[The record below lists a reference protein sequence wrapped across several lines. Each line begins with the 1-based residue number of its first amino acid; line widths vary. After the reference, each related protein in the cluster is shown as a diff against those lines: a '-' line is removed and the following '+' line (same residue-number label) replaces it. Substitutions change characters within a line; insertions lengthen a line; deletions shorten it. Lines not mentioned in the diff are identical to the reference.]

1 MANIQFLFE
10 SELLVEI
17 SLQDH
22 YDKFGDKFNVDDYE
36 RYQQIAKLDPTSND
50 GKIKG
55 KYTEWLLKQFGDMSD
70 SVFEA
75 NVKDNDYKKWLEGL
89 GNIKG
94 FDINQYKSLDDLKDY
109 YNSLDEEDLLSSKEK
124 KKRQKNILQN
134 SEHVKIIYKDA
145 EYIVAKPIT
154 KQGNILLARYKCPES
169 AKWCTA
175 DPNNDSHWERYMER
189 GELFSVIPLA
199 NPEEKFH
206 VYVEDG
212 YVDELRDFED
222 DDYMEEGLEILK
234 ELDEKSEGQLREQMG
249 VEEFERSQLKL
260 EISNEESA
268 IYYIFGQPELF
279 DYFNRSPSDTE
290 AETGDYVVEFIADL
304 DIRPL
309 TQKFFGGVFD
319 YGVEGDMRVVRKF
332 VEVLES
338 AIESEHMTKM
348 EIESFFDLVADE
360 EFEVAIERIGE
371 DLAYDLENEE
381 IENPKQY
388 VINFLEREDLRNY
401 LEETT
406 SMLIHQIELRLDIT
420 INKPWE
426 DEEEVQDRILDY
438 LNIEESKKPTWAKF
452 V

>member
-22 YDKFGDKFNVDDYE
+22 YDKFGDKFNVDDFGY
-36 RYQQIAKLDPTSND
+36 YKQIANIDPTSN
-50 GKIKG
+50 GAKIKG
-55 KYTEWLLKQFGDMSD
+55 KYTEWLLKQFGDMS
-70 SVFEA
+70 VEEFE
-75 NVKDNDYKKWLEGL
+75 NYIEDNDIRKWLEGL
-89 GNIKG
+89 GNVKG

-175 DPNNDSHWERYMER
+175 DPNNDSHWEQYTSR
-189 GELFSVIPLA
+189 GDLFSVIPLA
-199 NPEEKFH
+199 DPEEKFH
-206 VYVEDG
+206 VYAKDG

-249 VEEFERSQLKL
+249 VEGFERPQLKI
-260 EISNEESA
+260 EIADENQA
-268 IYYIFGQPELF
+268 VIYIFREPEMF
-279 DYFNRSPSDTE
+279 DYLNRSATDDE
-290 AETGDYVVEFIADL
+290 LAEMDYEVEIIEPMDIRVLTQTFMGEIQNYGFEGNRELVRDFVEFL
-304 DIRPL
+304 REC
-309 TQKFFGGVFD
+309 
-319 YGVEGDMRVVRKF
+319 VEQER
-332 VEVLES
+332 
-338 AIESEHMTKM
+338 MTKM
-348 EIESFFDLVADE
+348 DIEIFFDLVADE
-360 EFEVAIERIGE
+360 EFEMAIERVGE
-371 DLAYDLENEE
+371 DLKYDLENEE
-381 IENPKQY
+381 IENPKQH
-388 VINFLEREDLRNY
+388 VIEFLDEQDLRY
-401 LEETT
+401 YIEETIYIT
-406 SMLIHQIELRLDIT
+406 IKDIESHFGML

-426 DEEEVQDRILDY
+426 DEEEVQYRILDY

-452 V
+452 I